1 VSYPTFRKTT
11 QAPAPRFQVQGP
23 KRRDAEL
30 NSKWSRAA
38 AAYLRHHPL
47 CAECARRGRD
57 EWAKLVDHIIP
68 RSQGGSLWDKGNWQG
83 LCIQCH
89 ADKRDL
95 ERLAIQSGDLRL
107 LLDWMRKPHTR
118 PEGYAYVATPV
129 EDEDA
134 EAYHR

>member
-68 RSQGGSLWDKGNWQG
+68 RSQGGSLWDKSNWNP
-83 LCIQCH
+83 LCVSCH
-89 ADKRDL
+89 NGIKRDL
-95 ERLAIQSGDLRL
+95 ERAAIATGDVSVL
-107 LLDWMRKPHTR
+107 LTWMRDPSTR
-118 PEGYAYVATPV
+118 PGAFRYVAV
-129 EDEDA
+129 HEDDM
-134 EAYHR
+134 